1 VTATVFASTI
11 GHMPS
16 PAAAPT
22 LPADAGR
29 SEPAAEPDV
38 APSRR
43 ERKAATTRRAIVT
56 SARRLFE
63 EHGYA
68 DTTVDQIAEDA
79 DVAPRTFFRYFPTKE
94 ALLFAEFDDERRA
107 MLDALDDRP
116 RDEDPLQS
124 IALVLGDFAEVILER
139 SDDLAW
145 GYRMCDEQ
153 DAQEMYERSMLKRDS
168 HVRIAGFLADRL
180 GTDVDTD
187 PRPMAWSMA
196 VMAVFGVVIK
206 QSSTDRPGLPPLDRA
221 TVHQLIRD
229 GFVSTARALERV
241 ADFSAS

>member
-1 VTATVFASTI
+1 
-11 GHMPS
+11 MPS

-22 LPADAGR
+22 LPADAAQDPQVATG
-29 SEPAAEPDV
+29 PAELPD
-38 APSRR
+38 ARPSRR
-43 ERKAATTRRAIVT
+43 ERKAATTRRAIVA

-68 DTTVDQIAEDA
+68 ETTVDQIAEDA

-94 ALLFAEFDDERRA
+94 ALLFAEFDEERQA
-107 MLDALDDRP
+107 MLEALEDRP

-124 IALVLGDFAEVILER
+124 IAAVLGDFTQVILER

-168 HVRIAGFLADRL
+168 HVRIAAFIADRL
-180 GTDVDTD
+180 DIDVDTD
-187 PRPMAWSMA
+187 PRPMAWSMS
-196 VMAVFGVVIK
+196 VMAVFGVVVK
-206 QSSTDRPGLPPLDRA
+206 QATTDRPGLPTLDRSTVQA
-221 TVHQLIRD
+221 TLRD
-229 GFVSTARALERV
+229 TFVSTARTLDRV
-241 ADFSAS
+241 AELSVG

>member
-1 VTATVFASTI
+1 MPPTPAAT
-11 GHMPS
+11 
-16 PAAAPT
+16 AAPT
-22 LPADAGR
+22 TAAPATPDDA
-29 SEPAAEPDV
+29 AT
-38 APSRR
+38 PSRR

-68 DTTVDQIAEDA
+68 ETTVDQIAEDA

-94 ALLFAEFDDERRA
+94 ALLFAEFDEERQA
-107 MLDALDDRP
+107 MLEALDGRP
-116 RDEDPLQS
+116 RDEDPLRS
-124 IALVLGDFAEVILER
+124 IAVVLEDFARVIIER

-168 HVRIAGFLADRL
+168 HVRIAGFIADRL

-196 VMAVFGVVIK
+196 VMAVFGVVVK
-206 QSSTDRPGLPPLDRA
+206 QSTTDRPDHPPLDPA
-221 TVHQLIRD
+221 TVHAMIRD
-229 GFVSTARALERV
+229 GFRSTAQALER
-241 ADFSAS
+241 AAEFSDR